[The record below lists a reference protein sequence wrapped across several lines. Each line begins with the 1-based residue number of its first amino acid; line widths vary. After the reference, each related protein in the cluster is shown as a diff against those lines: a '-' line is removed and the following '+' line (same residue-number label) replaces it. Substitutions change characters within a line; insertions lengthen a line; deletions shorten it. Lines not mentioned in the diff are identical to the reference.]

1 MTARPAATTAAL
13 VLFIAFA
20 CNMLGRGIADSFM
33 VFVLPLSEEF
43 GWKRAQVASVY
54 SAFLVVTGLA
64 APLTG
69 MLIDRWGPRVV
80 YPMGVVLLASSCL
93 LSSRLN
99 QLWQFQV
106 VVGLLAGMGVS
117 MLGMVPASML
127 ISRWFRNRMSTAMGV
142 AYAGF
147 GTGTIVVVP
156 LAQRSIE
163 LFGWRDTYQSMGM
176 ATLVAL
182 PLLLLLPWR
191 KMVEIGPRPAPGR
204 RPEAGAGSGKAADG
218 SLLRHALR
226 TRAYWQIVVLFSFT
240 SLNTFSVIT
249 QVVPFWV
256 QSGLSPLEAAA
267 AFGTAGMLSIF
278 GIMTAGW
285 AGDRFGYRAT
295 VTVTFVSTF
304 LGIASLIV
312 FSFTRAPWLVVAF
325 IVCFGLAQGARG
337 PIVSSLAASHFGG
350 PGFATIY
357 GTMFA
362 WMSVAGAVGT
372 FIAGF
377 LYDFTG
383 GYRAGFVFSMTCV
396 LVAVSPF
403 WVRPGLAK
411 KVLSQRAAD
420 A

>member
-1 MTARPAATTAAL
+1 MTSRPAATTAAL

-80 YPMGVVLLASSCL
+80 YPLGVVLLASSCL
-93 LSSRLN
+93 ISSQLG
-99 QLWQFQV
+99 QLWQFQA

-127 ISRWFRNRMSTAMGV
+127 IARWFRNRMSTAMGV

-147 GTGTIVVVP
+147 GVGTIVVVP

-163 LFGWRDTYQSMGM
+163 LFGWRDTYQFMGM
-176 ATLVAL
+176 ATLATL

-191 KMVEIGPRPAPGR
+191 RILGEAPAHPRVEAVPGAPRA
-204 RPEAGAGSGKAADG
+204 SV
-218 SLLRHALR
+218 LRQAVR

-285 AGDRFGYRAT
+285 AGDRIGYRAT
-295 VTVTFVSTF
+295 VTVTFVATF
-304 LGIASLIV
+304 IGIASLLAL
-312 FSFTRAPWLVVAF
+312 SFASAPWLVVVF
-325 IVCFGLAQGARG
+325 IVTFGTAQGARG

-350 PGFATIY
+350 AGFATIY

-377 LYDFTG
+377 LYDLTG

-403 WVRPGLAK
+403 WVRNPLEK
-411 KVLSQRAAD
+411 KRPSPLFQGAGD
-420 A
+420 P

>member
-1 MTARPAATTAAL
+1 MSARPAATTAAL

-80 YPMGVVLLASSCL
+80 YPLGVVLLASSCL
-93 LSSRLN
+93 LSGQLRE
-99 QLWQFQV
+99 LWQFQV
-106 VVGLLAGMGVS
+106 VVGLLSGMGVS

-127 ISRWFRNRMSTAMGV
+127 IARWFRNRMSTAMGV

-163 LFGWRDTYQSMGM
+163 LVGWRDTYWSMGLF
-176 ATLVAL
+176 TLAAL

-191 KMVEIGPRPAPGR
+191 SIIQQSPSPRPSKAPGELER
-204 RPEAGAGSGKAADG
+204 ASF
-218 SLLRHALR
+218 LRQAVR
-226 TRAYWQIVVLFSFT
+226 TRAYWQIVLLFSFT

-295 VTVTFVSTF
+295 VTVTFVATF
-304 LGIASLIV
+304 LGIASLLA
-312 FSFTRAPWLVVAF
+312 FSFGPAPWLVVAF
-325 IVCFGLAQGARG
+325 IACFGLAQGARG

-362 WMSVAGAVGT
+362 WMSVAGAIGT
-372 FIAGF
+372 FVAGF
-377 LYDFTG
+377 LYDLTG
-383 GYRAGFVFSMTCV
+383 GYRAGFAFSMTCV

-403 WVRPGLAK
+403 WVARP
-411 KVLSQRAAD
+411 LSRARSSPG
-420 A
+420 